1 MKKII
6 IQVICVFSIIL
17 NILFIISV
25 NTSKSNINNNYILKP
40 FSNLSNKDKDDIQ
53 SIYKDIKMDDNYLF
67 LGDSITD
74 FYDLDKYY
82 QDLPVVNSGI
92 NGDTAEGILKNMEE
106 RVYRYNPSKVF
117 LLIGT
122 NQIEK
127 ESVDEVYDS
136 IIKIINKIHSNRRYA
151 KIYVESVY
159 PVNVNINKAMVK
171 ERDNEK
177 IKKLNKK
184 LEKYC
189 VEHELTY
196 INLYD
201 KLVDKD
207 GNFDESY
214 TYDGLHPSDN
224 GYKVITKE
232 IKKYL

>member
-1 MKKII
+1 
-6 IQVICVFSIIL
+6 
-17 NILFIISV
+17 
-25 NTSKSNINNNYILKP
+25 
-40 FSNLSNKDKDDIQ
+40 
-53 SIYKDIKMDDNYLF
+53 MDDNYLF
-67 LGDSITD
+67 LGDSIT
-74 FYDLDKYY
+74 YIYKLDKYY

-92 NGDTAEGILKNMEE
+92 NGDTAEGILKDMEE

-127 ESVDEVYDS
+127 ESVEEVYDS

-159 PVNVNINKAMVK
+159 PVNVNIDSSMVK
-171 ERDNEK
+171 GRDNEK

-214 TYDGLHPSDN
+214 TYDGLHPNDN

>member
-1 MKKII
+1 MKKIV

-25 NTSKSNINNNYILKP
+25 NTNKSNINSNYILKS

-53 SIYKDIKMDDNYLF
+53 SIYKDIKLDDNYLF

-82 QDLPVVNSGI
+82 QDMPVVNSGI
-92 NGDTAEGILKNMEE
+92 NGDTAEEILKNMEE

-127 ESVDEVYDS
+127 ESVEEVYDS

-159 PVNVNINKAMVK
+159 PVNVNIDSSMVK
-171 ERDNEK
+171 GRDNEK

-189 VEHELTY
+189 VENELTY

>member
-1 MKKII
+1 MKKIV

-25 NTSKSNINNNYILKP
+25 NTSKSNINSNYILKS

-82 QDLPVVNSGI
+82 QDMPVVNSGI
-92 NGDTAEGILKNMEE
+92 NGDTAEGILKDMEE

-127 ESVDEVYDS
+127 ESVEEVYDS

-171 ERDNEK
+171 GRNNEK
-177 IKKLNKK
+177 IKKLNRK

-189 VEHELTY
+189 VEYELTY

>member
-1 MKKII
+1 MKKIA

-17 NILFIISV
+17 NILFIITV

-40 FSNLSNKDKDDIQ
+40 FSNLNNKDKDDIQ

-67 LGDSITD
+67 LGDSIT
-74 FYDLDKYY
+74 YIYKLDKYY

-127 ESVDEVYDS
+127 ESVEEVYDS

-159 PVNVNINKAMVK
+159 PVNVNIDSSMVK
-171 ERDNEK
+171 GRDNEK

-189 VEHELTY
+189 VEYELTY

-214 TYDGLHPSDN
+214 TYDGLHPNDN